1 MADAK
6 TIYDL
11 ILLLD
16 LGAEDDRRAK
26 IVADTRAS
34 IAAEGELLGDQGWGT
49 RPLSYEIGHREAAE
63 YHLLQF
69 SGPASLIGALEHNLR
84 ITDGVI
90 RYRVIKLPAGSTP
103 VAASA
108 PPAPGVAEPLAP
120 AAAPAS
126 THAAAETV
134 TDKAAV
140 GAAAADAPA
149 EASAP
154 ADAPAEASAPADA
167 QADAPAEAS
176 APADAEASAEAPVP
190 ADDAADSGD
199 AELVGA

>member
-16 LGAEDDRRAK
+16 LGADDDRRAK

-108 PPAPGVAEPLAP
+108 PPAPGVAEPIAP
-120 AAAPAS
+120 AAAPSS
-126 THAAAETV
+126 TGTAAETV
-134 TDKAAV
+134 TGKAAD
-140 GAAAADAPA
+140 GAAAAEAPA

-154 ADAPAEASAPADA
+154 ADTQAEAPADAQAEAPAEASAA
-167 QADAPAEAS
+167 
-176 APADAEASAEAPVP
+176 ADAEATAEAPPP
-190 ADDAADSGD
+190 ADDAADSGA